1 MEIVLVSAVVV
12 AVAGGVGY
20 FVWKQMRKP
29 KEQPVFYY
37 HCECKRKLRYEARQA
52 NHKGIC
58 PVCRRQFTFPA
69 VAVAGG
75 KRRS

>member
-1 MEIVLVSAVVV
+1 MEIVIVVAVVL
-12 AVAGGVGY
+12 AVAGGAGF
-20 FVWKQMRKP
+20 FVWKRVTKP

-75 KRRS
+75 KRR

>member
-1 MEIVLVSAVVV
+1 MEMYLVIAIVLV
-12 AVAGGVGY
+12 VAGGGGF
-20 FVWKQMRKP
+20 FVWKRMQKP
-29 KEQPVFYY
+29 KEAPVFYY

-69 VAVAGG
+69 VAVAAG